1 MKHLLATTAFLTL
14 IASPALAGDATA
26 IGIGTGIAA
35 SRSNAASTA
44 IGGGNATGGTATI
57 TSNPTA
63 AIISTVPANTTSTIT
78 TQGHSSVSTVPSV
91 FAPGLA
97 AAGIESCLGSV
108 SGGGSFLGTG
118 ITLGGSIP
126 DGDCSTRLD
135 ARTLWAFGLKKA
147 AVARLCLSRPIYES
161 MPEVC
166 VNYLP
171 RLAQPVVAVTPV
183 PVASTLPGQIWLVEG
198 STGHDRLCNRY
209 DAQHQKCRAWAN
221 ASPTKRVKTAAM
233 SPQMAETLAEFSA
246 MKEGKH

>member
-1 MKHLLATTAFLTL
+1 MKHFLATTAFLTL
-14 IASPALAGDATA
+14 ITSPVLAGDATA

-35 SRSNAASTA
+35 SRSTSSSTA
-44 IGGGNATGGTATI
+44 IGGGNATGGSATI

-63 AIISTVPANTTSTIT
+63 AIISTVPANTTQTIT

-171 RLAQPVVAVTPV
+171 HQPVAAV

>member
-1 MKHLLATTAFLTL
+1 MKHFLATTALLTL
-14 IASPALAGDATA
+14 ITSPVLAGDATA

-35 SRSNAASTA
+35 SRSNSSSTA
-44 IGGGNATGGTATI
+44 IGGGTGGSATI

-63 AIISTVPANTTSTIT
+63 AIISTVPANTTQTIT

-171 RLAQPVVAVTPV
+171 HQPVAPV

-198 STGHDRLCNRY
+198 STGQDRLCNRY

>member
-1 MKHLLATTAFLTL
+1 MKHFLATTALLTL
-14 IASPALAGDATA
+14 ITSPVLAGDATA

-35 SRSNAASTA
+35 SRSTSSSTA
-44 IGGGNATGGTATI
+44 IGGGNATGGSATI

-63 AIISTVPANTTSTIT
+63 AIISTVPANTTQTIT

-171 RLAQPVVAVTPV
+171 HQPVVAV

-198 STGHDRLCNRY
+198 TTGHDRLCNRY

>member
-1 MKHLLATTAFLTL
+1 MKHFLTTTALLTL

-44 IGGGNATGGTATI
+44 IGGGNATGGSATI

-63 AIISTVPANTTSTIT
+63 AIISTVPANTTQTIT

-171 RLAQPVVAVTPV
+171 HQPVAAV